1 MVEFFQKKNVFL
13 IAILIFIAAFV
24 GIISAGFQVGSGEG
38 GNYSIE
44 KIYGPNFNLTGWINI
59 SFTDESLGS
68 MLEDNFGNSITLE
81 KFLEINPSYI
91 HSCNP
96 QNCGEDFSSS
106 NGEAVKVV
114 SLSSGE
120 TGLVGFVLTG
130 DIVSISSITFDVES
144 DGDEN
149 SCISPLK
156 LDFIDDGIIES
167 QSEILVDEICSS
179 ENDYGCFNITSPGNV
194 QEFNLISGSTYCQR
208 INFSESPGFRIGA
221 WVKETTASSELTMT
235 LYRDD
240 GLEVANCILPSINA
254 EGEYSC
260 DVDYSSS
267 GGDHFVCIS
276 SGAGTGDYRI
286 RGESNPV
293 NKCGFFGGPIR
304 GETAAYQIFARNK
317 KFGIPGTQNIMN
329 SLSDGRTLS
338 LIVQDYII
346 ERYGTSGGLIQC
358 SSGAG
363 CVVPLNILSGLDQ
376 QITLSNLEIDYEKQ
390 SGIVTENRFY
400 DVTKVPAKIS
410 SNFQRI
416 YINNAGFSLPE
427 DLGNHSLSL
436 SLNGEE
442 VLSESIE
449 IKDAPIINS
458 IKPTETASAFPTEF
472 EIEVTSSSNITKYEW
487 DFGDNS
493 SSEITT
499 KEKNTHTYSS
509 IGIYDLKI
517 TVTDLKDIS
526 SSKIFSINV
535 SSPKNLIEDSLAKLN
550 SNVEKIK
557 EDINALDLF
566 YKQGITSVLNLN
578 SIEANI
584 EVFEQAFNSATS
596 EEDYNAIITDLIKV
610 EIPKGIIKTISAEGV
625 SFFNTQ
631 GNVDMNVLKDIGGGD
646 YGSRGSAYQ
655 DSVLFWQNENVDIKI
670 NFNEFSSEQDSIEP
684 IIKIFEIDISEKK
697 IIDHDYYLVIPNLE
711 NIGFKNNLQIQGNGY
726 SYVVL
731 GGNSR
736 VSFYTTEDVD
746 FTNLPVFV
754 APPISRLSVTED
766 LILDDGERESRSN
779 LIVTLVIILLIVLSF
794 TVYIIMQEW
803 YKKKYENYLFKN
815 KNDLYNMVNY
825 VNVAKRKGLK
835 KREIEK
841 NLRKAGWSSE
851 KVRFVM
857 KKYVGKK
864 TGMFEIPIGKIIK
877 KADKSSGNKTTT

>member
-24 GIISAGFQVGSGEG
+24 GIISAGFQVGNGEG

-44 KIYGPNFNLTGWINI
+44 KIYGQESNLIGWINI
-59 SFTDESLGS
+59 SFTDESLES

-91 HSCNP
+91 HTCNP

-114 SLSSGE
+114 SLSPGSSE
-120 TGLVGFVLTG
+120 LVGFVLTG
-130 DIVSISSITFDVES
+130 DIVLINSVTFDAAS

-179 ENDYGCFNITSPGNV
+179 ENDYGCFDIAQGDGS

-208 INFSESPGFRIGA
+208 INLSESPGFSVGA
-221 WVKETTASSELTMT
+221 WVKELSASSELTMT

-240 GLEVANCILPSINA
+240 GLEVSNCVLPSITS

-260 DVDYSSS
+260 DIDYATS

-276 SGAGTGDYRI
+276 SGAGDGDYNI
-286 RGESNPV
+286 RGESNSAEE
-293 NKCGFFGGPIR
+293 CGFFGEPIR

-317 KFGIPGTQNIMN
+317 MFGIPGTQNVVN

-346 ERYGTSGGLIQC
+346 ERYGTSGGLIRC
-358 SSGAG
+358 SDGVG
-363 CVVPLNILSGLDQ
+363 CVVPLNILSGLNQ
-376 QITLSNLEIDYEKQ
+376 QVTLSNLLINYERQ

-410 SNFQRI
+410 SDFQRI
-416 YINNAGFSLPE
+416 YMDNAGFVLPG
-427 DLGNHSLSL
+427 DVGNYSLSL
-436 SLNGEE
+436 SLGGVS
-442 VLSESIE
+442 VLSENIE

-458 IKPTETASAFPTEF
+458 VKPTETASAFPTEF
-472 EIEVTSSSNITKYEW
+472 EIEITSSSNITEYEW

-493 SSEITT
+493 SGTT
-499 KEKNTHTYSS
+499 FENKNTHTYSS
-509 IGIYDLKI
+509 IGIYDLII
-517 TVTDLKDIS
+517 TVTDSKDIS

-566 YKQGITSVLNLN
+566 YKQGITSVLNLD

-584 EVFEQAFNSATS
+584 KAFEQAFDSATG

-610 EIPKGIIKTISAEGV
+610 EIPQGIIKTISAEGV

-631 GNVDMNVLKDIGGGD
+631 KNVDMDALKEIGGGD
-646 YGSRGSAYQ
+646 YGSKESAYQ
-655 DSVLFWQNENVDIKI
+655 DSVLFWQNENVDIKVS
-670 NFNEFSSEQDSIEP
+670 FNEFSSEQDSIKP

-697 IIDHDYYLVIPNLE
+697 NIDHDYYLVIPNLK

-736 VSFYTTEDVD
+736 VSFYTTEEVD

-766 LILDDGERESRSN
+766 LILDDGERESRSK
-779 LIVTLVIILLIVLSF
+779 LIVTLVIVLLVVLSF

-835 KREIEK
+835 KGEIEK

-857 KKYVGKK
+857 KKYAGKK
-864 TGMFEIPIGKIIK
+864 TGMFEIPIGKIIR
-877 KADKSSGNKTTT
+877 KADKSSNNKTTT